1 MLFNVQRDRDKT
13 DPSNFK
19 NLNSYAPHAER
30 RRPTPL
36 SRREDGG
43 EEERRIYNYIYIRLY
58 RGWNARRDIPAGQR
72 HGFMNGGPRKKQAV
86 GQLVPVDS
94 DNCVAR
100 AGIRGQN
107 ESTLAC

>member
-1 MLFNVQRDRDKT
+1 MRHTQTDDVQRLSHEGRM
-13 DPSNFK
+13 
-19 NLNSYAPHAER
+19 EQR
-30 RRPTPL
+30 RR
-36 SRREDGG
+36 
-43 EEERRIYNYIYIRLY
+43 EEYITIYIYVYIEVGML
-58 RGWNARRDIPAGQR
+58 GQR

>member
-1 MLFNVQRDRDKT
+1 MYTEEK
-13 DPSNFK
+13 
-19 NLNSYAPHAER
+19 ER
-30 RRPTPL
+30 GDVSLAKRR
-36 SRREDGG
+36 G
-43 EEERRIYNYIYIRLY
+43 EEGRHNYIYIYIHTFIEVGML
-58 RGWNARRDIPAGQR
+58 GATFQR
-72 HGFMNGGPRKKQAV
+72 HGFMNGGPRKKQPV

>member
-1 MLFNVQRDRDKT
+1 MYTEEK
-13 DPSNFK
+13 
-19 NLNSYAPHAER
+19 E
-30 RRPTPL
+30 
-36 SRREDGG
+36 REDSLAKRGG
-43 EEERRIYNYIYIRLY
+43 EEGRHNYIYIYTFIEVGML
-58 RGWNARRDIPAGQR
+58 GATFQR
-72 HGFMNGGPRKKQAV
+72 HGFMNGGPRKKQPV

>member
-1 MLFNVQRDRDKT
+1 MRHTQTDDVQRLSHEGRME
-13 DPSNFK
+13 
-19 NLNSYAPHAER
+19 ER
-30 RRPTPL
+30 RR
-36 SRREDGG
+36 
-43 EEERRIYNYIYIRLY
+43 EEYITIYIYIRLY

>member
-1 MLFNVQRDRDKT
+1 MYTEEK
-13 DPSNFK
+13 
-19 NLNSYAPHAER
+19 ER
-30 RRPTPL
+30 GDVSLAKR
-36 SRREDGG
+36 GG
-43 EEERRIYNYIYIRLY
+43 EEGRQTIYIYTFIEVGML
-58 RGWNARRDIPAGQR
+58 GATFQR
-72 HGFMNGGPRKKQAV
+72 HGFMNGGPRKKQPV

>member
-1 MLFNVQRDRDKT
+1 MKPKYPL
-13 DPSNFK
+13 NFK
-19 NLNSYAPHAER
+19 NLNPYAEEKER
-30 RRPTPL
+30 ERISVTKERK
-36 SRREDGG
+36 EDVT
-43 EEERRIYNYIYIRLY
+43 IY
-58 RGWNARRDIPAGQR
+58 RGLECTTTVRRDIPAPR
-72 HGFMNGGPRKKQAV
+72 FHEWRGPRKKQAV